1 MRFTKP
7 VGSVLVLFVCMS
19 CRGDSRPGPA
29 DSGTERSQS
38 ASVSPADSARMT
50 AAQHALKAFLD
61 ASRESTPDPIALD
74 TLGAC
79 GEGAQSYFPTT
90 LLAGYTL
97 LAFES
102 RGDTVVGRAEVV
114 SVAEQDID
122 RRAADRFIARQRVR
136 SDVLE
141 WDVIPDGEGHWAVCN
156 GLRFGYHG
164 ADSLTTWRP
173 DGASYGTARRL
184 ADSIATVRR

>member
-1 MRFTKP
+1 MLAIAACI
-7 VGSVLVLFVCMS
+7 G
-19 CRGDSRPGPA
+19 CRGDARPAVGDTAPDRGLTA
-29 DSGTERSQS
+29 RAT
-38 ASVSPADSARMT
+38 PADSARLS
-50 AAQHALKAFLD
+50 AAQQALRAFLD
-61 ASRESTPDPIALD
+61 ASRESTPDPVALD
-74 TLGAC
+74 TLAAC
-79 GEGAQSYFPTT
+79 GEGGQSYFPTT

-102 RGDTVVGRAEVV
+102 RGDTIIGRAEVI

-122 RRAADRFIARQRVR
+122 RRVPDRFVARQRIR

-141 WDVIPDGEGHWAVCN
+141 WDVIPDGDGRWSVCN

-173 DGASYGTARRL
+173 EGASYETARRL
-184 ADSIATVRR
+184 ADSIAAVRR

>member
-1 MRFTKP
+1 MRLITP
-7 VGSVLVLFVCMS
+7 VGSVLAIAACIG
-19 CRGDSRPGPA
+19 CRGDARPA
-29 DSGTERSQS
+29 VSDSVAGQG
-38 ASVSPADSARMT
+38 AAVAPADSARMS
-50 AAQHALKAFLD
+50 AAQHALRAFLE
-61 ASRESTPDPIALD
+61 ASRESSPDPVALD

-79 GEGAQSYFPTT
+79 GEGGQSYFPTT

-102 RGDTVVGRAEVV
+102 RGDTVIGRAEII

-122 RRAADRFIARQRVR
+122 RRAPDRFVARQRVR

-141 WDVIPDGEGHWAVCN
+141 WDVIPDGEGRWSVCN

-173 DGASYGTARRL
+173 EGASYETARRL
-184 ADSIATVRR
+184 ADSISAVRR